1 MLAHPQRQLAAEPLI
16 GVFVAKVGNVGFDFA
31 SKWVGC
37 GFTRDQRRVRIG
49 GWWMAMNLAA
59 IALARWGRGS
69 RAEAERKAIVDA
81 CRAFQ
86 IATIF

>member
-59 IALARWGRGS
+59 IALARWGPMAAAGPRPSARLSLMPAAHS
-69 RAEAERKAIVDA
+69 R
-81 CRAFQ
+81 
-86 IATIF
+86 